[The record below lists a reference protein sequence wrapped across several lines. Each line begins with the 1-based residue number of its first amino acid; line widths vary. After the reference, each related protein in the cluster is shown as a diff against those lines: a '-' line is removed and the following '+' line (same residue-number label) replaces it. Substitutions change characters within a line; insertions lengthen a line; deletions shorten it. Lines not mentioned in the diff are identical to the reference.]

1 LFLNCGGCIDSQ
13 GILLNSFG
21 NNDDT
26 SLVPTMSPFVL
37 RKYLMSH
44 SSQLDPRIIGLLQE
58 MLMLRSAQHPV
69 SRKFLPPCDLTEL
82 FHARFESLRSILL
95 HGQMKSLNDLYPEC
109 LVHPASL
116 HMLDLQH
123 VVRARTVEPLNAQL
137 RKVGASACL
146 ARQAEVVVP
155 AKNNP
160 GFDILLPACP
170 RGGDALFIENRYSDI
185 DASTIECKATVSR
198 KYHFTMAACD
208 AADGTCSV
216 DCFVLHWY

>member
-1 LFLNCGGCIDSQ
+1 MVAGCIDSQ

-21 NNDDT
+21 NDDKG
-26 SLVPTMSPFVL
+26 LVVPTMSPFVL
-37 RKYLMSH
+37 RDYLMNDVSR
-44 SSQLDPRIIGLLQE
+44 LDLRVIDLLQE
-58 MLMLRSAQHPV
+58 MLLLRSARHPV
-69 SRKFLPPCDLTEL
+69 TGEFLPPCDLTEL

-95 HGQMKSLNDLYPEC
+95 DGQSKSLNDLYPEC
-109 LVHPASL
+109 LVNPASL
-116 HMLDLQH
+116 RMLDLQH

-137 RKVGASACL
+137 RKVGASECL

-170 RGGDALFIENRYSDI
+170 GDRDALFIENRYSDI
-185 DASTIECKATVSR
+185 NAPTIECIGTVSR
-198 KYHFTMAACD
+198 KYDFTMAACD

-216 DCFVLHWY
+216 DTFCVVLVLIR